1 MKIKLLLVVAYEDFV
16 FCKNEESLRSFFSHY
31 CRSSEK
37 DEDGEERNKK
47 VSDDDDDDEN
57 GYEDVTEV
65 KEEDVEKDRNADD
78 E

>member
-1 MKIKLLLVVAYEDFV
+1 MKIKLLVVAYEHFV
-16 FCKNEESLRSFFSHY
+16 FCKTRKVYLVVYHY

-47 VSDDDDDDEN
+47 VSDDDDEN